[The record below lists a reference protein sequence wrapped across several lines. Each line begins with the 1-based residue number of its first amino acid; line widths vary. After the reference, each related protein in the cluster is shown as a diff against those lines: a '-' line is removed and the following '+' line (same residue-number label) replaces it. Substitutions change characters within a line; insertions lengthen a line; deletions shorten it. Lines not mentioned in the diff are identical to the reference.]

1 MPASLSRLQPDR
13 SPVQGAL
20 TKFRSEKW
28 KIFKKIRAGTQCRPE
43 WYMSCFAFRD
53 MGESYHVLKTAL
65 RVISA
70 INEKRGSDPADIER
84 LKAIAGPKPNDV
96 TTDEFTC
103 DVIKKA
109 IDEGGGVH
117 DY

>member
-1 MPASLSRLQPDR
+1 
-13 SPVQGAL
+13 
-20 TKFRSEKW
+20 
-28 KIFKKIRAGTQCRPE
+28 
-43 WYMSCFAFRD
+43 

-96 TTDEFTC
+96 TTDKFTC

-109 IDEGGGVH
+109 IDVRVAASTTIEKDGVIRANGPKC
-117 DY
+117 

>member
-1 MPASLSRLQPDR
+1 MYGKTVLTGRLR
-13 SPVQGAL
+13 
-20 TKFRSEKW
+20 
-28 KIFKKIRAGTQCRPE
+28 TQCRPE

-96 TTDEFTC
+96 TTDKFTC

-109 IDEGGGVH
+109 IDGRVAASTTIEKDGVIRANGPKC
-117 DY
+117 